1 MFKIGSIINHAFLLV
16 ISFIM
21 VFPLLWM
28 IISSFKPS
36 IEIINTDFHLLP
48 EKWTFEN
55 YIKIFDE
62 LPIGTAYLN
71 SILVC
76 TVVTFFVLLTSS
88 LGGYLFSKLEF
99 KGRDF
104 LFMIV
109 LGSIMV
115 PPQII
120 IIPLFLLIV
129 WLLGLSDSY
138 IGIVL
143 PFIINAF
150 GIFLL
155 RQNIK
160 SIPNDYL
167 DAARIEGASEFQI
180 LFLVVIPFVKYTLA
194 ILGVLVYLW
203 TLDELLWPLLVINS
217 NEMKTLP
224 LVLSHFT
231 MAEGAYPGES
241 LAASS
246 IIIVPVILIY
256 LFCQRYFIKGMTTSG
271 IK

>member
-1 MFKIGSIINHAFLLV
+1 MFKIGSVINHIFLLGLS
-16 ISFIM
+16 IIM
-21 VFPLLWM
+21 VFPLMWM

-36 IEIINTDFHLLP
+36 LEIINNDFHFLP

-55 YIKIFDE
+55 YIKIFNE
-62 LPIGTAYLN
+62 LPIGTSYIN
-71 SILVC
+71 SLLVC
-76 TVVTFFVLLTSS
+76 TIVTFFVLLTSS

-104 LFMIV
+104 LFLIV

-115 PPQII
+115 PPQIV

-129 WLLGLSDSY
+129 GLFGLSDTY
-138 IGIVL
+138 IGIVI
-143 PFIINAF
+143 PFVINAF

-180 LFLVVIPFVKYTLA
+180 LFRIIIPFVKYTLA

-231 MAEGAYPGES
+231 MAEGAFPGES

-246 IIIVPVILIY
+246 IIIMPIIIIY
-256 LFCQRYFIKGMTTSG
+256 LFCQRYFLKGMTMSG